1 LALGLAL
8 SFGGIGP
15 LAAAPDPSL
24 EQQLRAW
31 LSGLTGVA
39 VPELPL
45 RITPEGDHYRAV
57 LPIAGADKAGA
68 ISATLRPLDGGRWA
82 VEDFA
87 LPPVTHFPMR
97 VPAPDDPTRTVPAEA
112 TLSLAGQDGRMLI
125 DPSLASP
132 SSFEA
137 RLRGVT
143 LDVAGGG
150 QAQHQQMDRYETHG
164 TATPAAGGRLDFVQD
179 ATLEGWRI
187 AARPA
192 SGEAFAL
199 QARALRANGR
209 LDGLNPDR
217 LAPLVRG
224 ILALVAAQDGD
235 EAATRAALH
244 QLVEALRDSVRSGR
258 IEETFD
264 HLQIAMAGQE
274 ATVGAL
280 RLAFAAD
287 APDGRLA
294 GSIGLEMAGLEI
306 PSLPPGFATWV
317 PRRIVLHPVLS
328 GVGVAELTGLALA
341 ATATPPD
348 DQARDAA
355 LAALFNGPGV
365 TIGIDPLTIEL
376 PAARLDASGSVVV
389 RGPDRYAGRARL
401 VLTGFDALMAQAQD
415 DPNLRDAAPIL
426 ILARGLAKPEG
437 DHLIWDVVANETGAT
452 VNGVDISSLAG
463 GGQAPPRP
471 PSKRPSHPSQSQP
484 APKR

>member
-8 SFGGIGP
+8 SFGGIGR

-45 RITPEGDHYRAV
+45 RITPEGDHYRAA
-57 LPIAGADKAGA
+57 LPIGSGDKAGS

-87 LPPVTHFPMR
+87 LPPTSHFTMR

-112 TLSLAGQDGRMLI
+112 TLNLAGQDGRMLV
-125 DPSLASP
+125 DPSLAGP

-150 QAQHQQMDRYETHG
+150 QEQHQQMDRYETHG

-187 AARPA
+187 AAQPA
-192 SGEAFAL
+192 SGEPFAL
-199 QARALRANGR
+199 QARTLRANAR
-209 LDGLNPDR
+209 LDGLNLDR
-217 LAPLVRG
+217 LAPVVRAV
-224 ILALVAAQDGD
+224 LALTAAQEGD

-244 QLVEALRDSVRSGR
+244 RLVEALRDSVRSGR
-258 IEETFD
+258 IEESFD

-274 ATVGAL
+274 ATIGTL

-287 APDGRLA
+287 APDSRLA

-306 PSLPPGFATWV
+306 PSLPPGFTPWV

-328 GVGVAELTGLALA
+328 GVGVAELTRLALA

-365 TIGIDPLTIEL
+365 TIGVDPLTIEL

-389 RGPDRYAGRARL
+389 RGPDRYAGHAKV

-415 DPNLRDAAPIL
+415 DPNLRDAAPVL

-437 DHLIWDVVANETGAT
+437 DHLVWDVVASESGAT

-463 GGQAPPRP
+463 GGQAPAQP
-471 PSKRPSHPSQSQP
+471 PSKRQSHPSQSQP
-484 APKR
+484 VPRR